1 MDNVNLWPP
10 FSVAATPMHVTQP
23 CSSDVVRNTPPAGYA
38 AGMFPAVYYIPAHT
52 GQTPREYPGPPV
64 SGPFHGKNNSYY
76 I

>member
-1 MDNVNLWPP
+1 
-10 FSVAATPMHVTQP
+10 MHITQP

-76 I
+76 IMVILVTMCILN